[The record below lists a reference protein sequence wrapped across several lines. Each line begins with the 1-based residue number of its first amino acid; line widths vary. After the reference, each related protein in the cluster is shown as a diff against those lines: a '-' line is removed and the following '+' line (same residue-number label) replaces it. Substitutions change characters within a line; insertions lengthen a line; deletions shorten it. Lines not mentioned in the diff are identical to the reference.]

1 MPDSALAF
9 GIDLSKFNTSA
20 DGKKKVDF
28 DLIAAHLP
36 RVEFIAMRA
45 GISWAYQDPWFNF
58 YFAEGQRIGRVLM
71 PYHVLYPGENPITQ
85 MDNFFRILGDI
96 NFKITPLVLDLELD
110 HGQSVST
117 ITKTTAQCVDLI
129 FKRTG
134 RVPIIY
140 SRASWVN
147 QFLQVA
153 DLPLT
158 FWWLAQYLYSRP
170 YPLYTP
176 EFPSPPVMPRFVHHW
191 LIHQTTQR
199 GRSIGAPG
207 LHYMDYNRFNGD
219 ALALVKF
226 AYDALPENQPVT
238 CPVDQ
243 QSCDGSRTQPL
254 SPSPTLRAHLSQ
266 AGRCDPTGKPPV
278 GASRSKTPAGS
289 PEPRRSPAWLVH
301 KTKQSPLNLDK
312 DLNNH
317 GNSNNTF

>member
-1 MPDSALAF
+1 
-9 GIDLSKFNTSA
+9 
-20 DGKKKVDF
+20 
-28 DLIAAHLP
+28 
-36 RVEFIAMRA
+36 
-45 GISWAYQDPWFNF
+45 
-58 YFAEGQRIGRVLM
+58 
-71 PYHVLYPGENPITQ
+71 
-85 MDNFFRILGDI
+85 
-96 NFKITPLVLDLELD
+96 
-110 HGQSVST
+110 
-117 ITKTTAQCVDLI
+117 
-129 FKRTG
+129 
-134 RVPIIY
+134 
-140 SRASWVN
+140 
-147 QFLQVA
+147 
-153 DLPLT
+153 
-158 FWWLAQYLYSRP
+158 
-170 YPLYTP
+170 
-176 EFPSPPVMPRFVHHW
+176 
-191 LIHQTTQR
+191 
-199 GRSIGAPG
+199 
-207 LHYMDYNRFNGD
+207 MDYNRFNGD